1 MVVAWIGS
9 FLCRKG
15 GDLSG
20 TGIDFVG
27 RLVSDGTGREGEV
40 LRAPI
45 ADEGAGRTDAALAH
59 GALEF
64 GRGSVVAWRRVCR

>member
-20 TGIDFVG
+20 TGLDFVG
-27 RLVSDGTGREGEV
+27 RFVSDGTGREGEA

-45 ADEGAGRTDAALAH
+45 ADEGVGLRDAVLVHVAEL
-59 GALEF
+59 